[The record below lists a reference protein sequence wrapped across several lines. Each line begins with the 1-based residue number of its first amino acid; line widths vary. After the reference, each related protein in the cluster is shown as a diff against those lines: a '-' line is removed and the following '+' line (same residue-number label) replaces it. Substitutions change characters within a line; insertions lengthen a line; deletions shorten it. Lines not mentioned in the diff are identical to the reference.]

1 MYKVLIILI
10 SYLSLA
16 GNQRFIQNTESNE
29 PLLRLG
35 NESICS
41 IENGNLVLNDKV
53 QNGVLVYEEVDTLVY
68 FQEHDFYSDSTAE
81 GSYESF
87 IITHVSNVDSAL
99 LSISLYIDFEE
110 KPEGAFL
117 VNFQRKMF
125 PKLKETLVFEDEWR
139 KTYYNNSFTE
149 LIQTSHLVYSLVK
162 KWRLYY
168 EVKVNKI

>member
-16 GNQRFIQNTESNE
+16 GNQRYIQNTESNE
-29 PLLRLG
+29 PLLRFG

-53 QNGVLVYEEVDTLVY
+53 QNGFLMDEEVDTLVY
-68 FQEHDFYSDSTAE
+68 YQEHDFYSDSTAE
-81 GSYESF
+81 GRYEGF
-87 IITHVSNVDSAL
+87 IITHVSNVDSVL
-99 LSISLYIDFEE
+99 LSIRLYIDFEE
-110 KPEGAFL
+110 KPEGTFL

-139 KTYYNNSFTE
+139 KIYNNKDYKE
-149 LIQTSHLVYSLVK
+149 IIEIYPAAYSIVN